1 MAEGFATCGGY
12 KVSEQT
18 KDNIARTWLLLGL
31 LSVMVFVIES
41 VVVHHSITT
50 KVSGTSDF
58 YSRWA
63 GARAMLLEGRDPY
76 SLEVTREIQ
85 AVIGVDPKFEGKGG
99 FAYPLYIVF
108 TFWPLVYLSYDW
120 VQAIWMVTLQWVAI
134 AAAVV
139 LFRLAQWQPSPLGL
153 VLMFLGTLFLYPVTR
168 TIMLGQFTLHV
179 TLFLALALWALQSDR
194 DGWAGVCLA
203 AATIKPQM
211 LILVGPGLVLWA
223 LVQRRW
229 RLIVGLLA
237 GGLFLLLASMAL
249 FPRWPI
255 SFVEDV
261 LRYSRVAGGRNPLT
275 VLVDLVWPGGP
286 DAIRYGLAGLLV
298 LAMLAAWWRG
308 RRTLG
313 PPFYGALHWTIVVSL
328 LVPFQTGTTNQV
340 MLLIP
345 LFAWLHAAVAKWG
358 GRWPV
363 AAVLGL
369 EVVLWILFLTTIHG
383 DWENPIMFLPLP
395 LFCLVVLVAKEIRSW
410 PTRHLPATPLGA
422 DRSP

>member
-1 MAEGFATCGGY
+1 M
-12 KVSEQT
+12 SEQT
-18 KDNIARTWLLLGL
+18 KGSRFRTWLVLGL
-31 LSVMVFVIES
+31 LVVIVFVIES
-41 VVVHHSITT
+41 VVAHHSITT
-50 KVSGTSDF
+50 KVPGTSDF

-63 GARAMLLEGRDPY
+63 GARALLVEGRDPY
-76 SLEVTREIQ
+76 SLEVTKEIQ
-85 AVIGVDPKFEGKGG
+85 AVIRVDPKFEGKGG
-99 FAYPLYIVF
+99 FAYPLYTAL

-120 VQAIWMVTLQWVAI
+120 AQAIWMVNLQWVAI
-134 AAAVV
+134 AVAVV
-139 LFRLAQWQPSPLGL
+139 LLRLAQWQPSPLGL
-153 VLMFLGTLFLYPVTR
+153 VLVFLGTLFLYPVTR

-229 RLIVGLLA
+229 RFILGLLA

-261 LRYSRVAGGRNPLT
+261 LRYSKVAGGRNPLA
-275 VLVDLVWPGGP
+275 VLMDLVWPGGP
-286 DAIRYGLAGLLV
+286 EAIRYGLVGLLV

-313 PPFYGALHWTIVVSL
+313 QPFYTALHWTIVVSL

-340 MLLIP
+340 LLLVP
-345 LFAWLHAAVAKWG
+345 LCAWLHAALAEWRGWWAVA
-358 GRWPV
+358 V
-363 AAVLGL
+363 AIGL
-369 EVVLWILFLTTIHG
+369 EVALWTLFLTTIQG
-383 DWENPIMFLPLP
+383 SWENPIMFLPLP
-395 LFCLVVLVAKEIRSW
+395 LFCLAVLAGKEIRSW
-410 PTRHLPATPLGA
+410 STRHQSSTPPGA
-422 DRSP
+422 DSRP

>member
-1 MAEGFATCGGY
+1 M
-12 KVSEQT
+12 SEQT
-18 KDNIARTWLLLGL
+18 KDRTTRTWLLLGL
-31 LSVMVFVIES
+31 LVVAAFVIET
-41 VVVHHSITT
+41 VVAHQALTT
-50 KVSGTSDF
+50 KVPGTSDF

-63 GARAMLLEGRDPY
+63 GARALLVEGRDPY

-99 FAYPLYIVF
+99 FAYPFYTVF

-120 VQAIWMVTLQWVAI
+120 VQAIWMIALQWIAVAV
-134 AAAVV
+134 AVV
-139 LFRLAQWQPSPLGL
+139 LLRLARWQPSPIGL
-153 VLMFLGTLFLYPVTR
+153 VLVFLGTLVFYPVTR

-179 TLFLALALWALQSDR
+179 TLFLALALWALESDR

-229 RLIVGLLA
+229 RFIVGLLA
-237 GGLFLLLASMAL
+237 GGLILVLAAMAL

-261 LRYSRVAGGRNPLT
+261 LRYSQVAGGRNPLA
-275 VLVDLVWPGGP
+275 VLLDLVWPGAP
-286 DAIRYGLAGLLV
+286 VALRYGLAGLLV
-298 LAMLAAWWRG
+298 FAMLAAWWRG

-313 PPFYGALHWTIVVSL
+313 EPFYHALHWTIVVGL

-345 LFAWLHAAVAKWG
+345 LFAWLQGAQAKWRG
-358 GRWPV
+358 WWV
-363 AAVLGL
+363 LAAAIAL
-369 EVVLWILFLTTIHG
+369 EVALWLLFLTTIQG
-383 DWENPIMFLPLP
+383 NWENPVMFLPLP
-395 LFCLVVLVAKEIRSW
+395 LFCLAVLVAREIRSW
-410 PTRHLPATPLGA
+410 SASRRSITPLGA
-422 DRSP
+422 DTRP

>member
-1 MAEGFATCGGY
+1 MN
-12 KVSEQT
+12 KQT
-18 KDNIARTWLLLGL
+18 KGDRARTWLPLGL
-31 LSVMVFVIES
+31 LFVMVFVIEV
-41 VVVHHSITT
+41 VVVHHAITT

-63 GARAMLLEGRDPY
+63 GARAMLIEGRDPY

-99 FAYPLYIVF
+99 FAYPLYTVF

-134 AAAVV
+134 AVAVV
-139 LFRLAQWQPSPLGL
+139 LLRLAQWQPSPIGLG
-153 VLMFLGTLFLYPVTR
+153 LMFLGTLFLYPVTR

-179 TLFLALALWALQSDR
+179 TLFLALALLALQSDR
-194 DGWAGVCLA
+194 DGWAGMYLA

-211 LILVGPGLVLWA
+211 LILVGPGLVLWTLA
-223 LVQRRW
+223 QRRW
-229 RLIVGLLA
+229 RFIVGLLA
-237 GGLFLLLASMAL
+237 GGLILVLASML
-249 FPRWPI
+249 MFPSWPV

-261 LRYSRVAGGRNPLT
+261 LRYSKVAGGRNPLA
-275 VLVDLVWPGGP
+275 VLTDFVWPGGP
-286 DAIRYGLAGLLV
+286 EAIRYGLAGLLLV
-298 LAMLAAWWRG
+298 AMLAAWWRG
-308 RRTLG
+308 RRTRG
-313 PPFYGALHWTIVVSL
+313 QPFYSALHWTIVISL

-345 LFAWLHAAVAKWG
+345 LFAWLHTGLAKRRS
-358 GRWPV
+358 RWHV

-369 EVVLWILFLTTIHG
+369 EVVLWILFLTTIQG

-395 LFCLVVLVAKEIRSW
+395 LFCLIVLVANEIRSW
-410 PTRHLPATPLGA
+410 STRHLPATPLGA